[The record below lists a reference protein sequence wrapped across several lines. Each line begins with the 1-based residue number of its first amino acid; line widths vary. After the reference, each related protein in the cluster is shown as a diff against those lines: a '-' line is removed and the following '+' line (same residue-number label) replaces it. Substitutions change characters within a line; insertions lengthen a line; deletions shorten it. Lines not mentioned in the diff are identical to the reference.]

1 MSLILKGRITYDYL
15 ITGCVV
21 SLIASGVVVYLINYI
36 RQIENR
42 ASTALKEANSKLEK
56 RVQERTSQLALSNQK
71 LNAEV
76 QERKNAQK
84 KAEVA
89 NLAKSEFLANMSHEL
104 RTPLNHIIGFTELV
118 LDKHLGDLNEMQEEY
133 LEDVLYSSNHLLS
146 LINDILDLSKVEAG
160 KLKLEAEDINLKT
173 VLKNS
178 LAMIKE
184 KVMKQEI
191 QLLTD
196 ISKDIPETISA
207 DGRKIKQILY
217 NLLSNAVKFTP
228 QGGEILLVSKMVKEN
243 DTEDFIEISLTDSG
257 IGLKTEHQ
265 EKIFGH
271 FEQVENS
278 ASRKFQGTGLGLALT
293 RQLVE
298 LHGGRIW
305 AESPG
310 EGKGSTFR
318 FVFPIKKRT

>member
-1 MSLILKGRITYDYL
+1 
-15 ITGCVV
+15 
-21 SLIASGVVVYLINYI
+21 
-36 RQIENR
+36 
-42 ASTALKEANSKLEK
+42 
-56 RVQERTSQLALSNQK
+56 
-71 LNAEV
+71 
-76 QERKNAQK
+76 
-84 KAEVA
+84 
-89 NLAKSEFLANMSHEL
+89 
-104 RTPLNHIIGFTELV
+104 TPLNHIIGFTELV

-305 AESPG
+305 VE
-310 EGKGSTFR
+310 
-318 FVFPIKKRT
+318 